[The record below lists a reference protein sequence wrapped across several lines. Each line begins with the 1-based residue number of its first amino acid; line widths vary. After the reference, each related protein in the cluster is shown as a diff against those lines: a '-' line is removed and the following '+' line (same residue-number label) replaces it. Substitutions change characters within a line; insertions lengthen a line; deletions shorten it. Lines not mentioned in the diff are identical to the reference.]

1 MYKGVCVH
9 MYKGVCVCVLGRGG
23 GVALLI
29 LSHFSVIS
37 YENENEIINYFIFI
51 GYSKMGGREG
61 G

>member
-1 MYKGVCVH
+1 MCWG
-9 MYKGVCVCVLGRGG
+9 GGG

-29 LSHFSVIS
+29 LSHFSFIS
-37 YENENEIINYFIFI
+37 HENENEIINYFIFI